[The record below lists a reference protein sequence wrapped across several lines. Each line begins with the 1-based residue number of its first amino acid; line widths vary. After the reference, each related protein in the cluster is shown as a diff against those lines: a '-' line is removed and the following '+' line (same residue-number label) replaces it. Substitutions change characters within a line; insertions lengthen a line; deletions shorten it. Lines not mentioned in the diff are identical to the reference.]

1 MPLKRLAQIV
11 ILASLCIVLRF
22 AFASFPN
29 VKPISAIFFV
39 SIFYIG
45 LIDSLWVMSLTM
57 FGSSFLLGFGFVV
70 WWQIASFGIL
80 LLLWRY
86 FVLSYIKSVVIQSLL
101 AGFLMLGYGALIS
114 LPLSIQ
120 FQTDFWLYWINGI
133 AFDLAHAI
141 STVLF
146 YPIVYNIFRRT
157 YPHEKI
163 YS

>member
-1 MPLKRLAQIV
+1 
-11 ILASLCIVLRF
+11 
-22 AFASFPN
+22 
-29 VKPISAIFFV
+29 
-39 SIFYIG
+39 
-45 LIDSLWVMSLTM
+45 
-57 FGSSFLLGFGFVV
+57 
-70 WWQIASFGIL
+70 
-80 LLLWRY
+80 
-86 FVLSYIKSVVIQSLL
+86 
-101 AGFLMLGYGALIS
+101 MLGYGALIS

-133 AFDLAHAI
+133 AFDLAHAV